1 MKRAID
7 EQTQIVNALF
17 DKIKEHDEAINKMES
32 LKENFKKNRAKIFAV
47 IGNMLAMAF
56 EEFGDYIAII
66 MPGTALGNLIVSIS
80 KITLFGALAITMYVF
95 GNKHELDIKSDI
107 IIEKDMIIH
116 ALRTNEAMKD
126 YILAEKNITAPKFE
140 KID

>member
-17 DKIKEHDEAINKMES
+17 DKIKELNEKVNNMSIV
-32 LKENFKKNRAKIFAV
+32 ENFKKNRAKIFAV

-107 IIEKDMIIH
+107 IMDKNMEIH
-116 ALRTNEAMKD
+116 ALRTNAQMTD
-126 YILAEKNITAPKFE
+126 YILKEKKIIPPEFK